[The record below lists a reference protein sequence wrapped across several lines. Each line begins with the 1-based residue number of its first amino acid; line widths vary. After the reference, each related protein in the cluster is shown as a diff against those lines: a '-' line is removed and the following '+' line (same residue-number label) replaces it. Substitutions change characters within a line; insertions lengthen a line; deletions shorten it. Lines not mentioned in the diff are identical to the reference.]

1 MDPCD
6 RNSLIIMNR
15 FFTLLLAAS
24 CLTAVGQN
32 TNYIFDSQLE
42 DQGWELLLE
51 RQGQQYWLLDQDY
64 TWEESMAICTSLGGY
79 LYWPNS
85 SPEHFDVWSQVE
97 HGVDSVQYWTGIHQD
112 FELVDCNSGGG
123 WVGPDGTPQ
132 QFFDWYPGEPSNYN
146 GGESVVQFEW
156 GPVGIQWNDAP
167 GQQCDSL
174 NQDPYNIRESRIIM
188 ERSKDAGCT
197 DSTAWNYDEMATID
211 DGSCLLGSSFCGP
224 GTIWD
229 AALQMCI
236 GDGSGDINLDGCVQ
250 LNDLL
255 DLLSAYGDCGAEESA
270 WQCGDPLEYQG
281 YDYETVEIGEQCWFA
296 ENLRAENYRNGDSI
310 PSSVSNSVWQEID
323 EGCVSVFGESM
334 DCEEWAPFID
344 ACDPSVSLGTYGRL
358 YNWYAVNDD
367 RGLCASGWHVP
378 SDAEW
383 ISLELGL
390 GMLPEESIL
399 TDDYRGM
406 NQGIQMKLYDGWDAS
421 ETAGTNSSNFSG
433 LPGGY
438 RSVSGLFWDAGRNG
452 YFWSATIQ
460 GIDQAYFRNLTYDR
474 AGVYRAATNAEYG
487 FSVRCIK
494 D

>member
-1 MDPCD
+1 MYQDSESPD
-6 RNSLIIMNR
+6 YAEPNGGWRWVTDEAVSYLNWATNR
-15 FFTLLLAAS
+15 PGNL
-24 CLTAVGQN
+24 
-32 TNYIFDSQLE
+32 
-42 DQGWELLLE
+42 DQGYFVHMTDANGNCPEGDIACGTWDDSGISTNLQSAFYVLE
-51 RQGQQYWLLDQDY
+51 V
-64 TWEESMAICTSLGGY
+64 ESPYGSCTTS
-79 LYWPNS
+79 
-85 SPEHFDVWSQVE
+85 
-97 HGVDSVQYWTGIHQD
+97 DSV
-112 FELVDCNSGGG
+112 FVE
-123 WVGPDGTPQ
+123 
-132 QFFDWYPGEPSNYN
+132 FDH
-146 GGESVVQFEW
+146 
-156 GPVGIQWNDAP
+156 
-167 GQQCDSL
+167 
-174 NQDPYNIRESRIIM
+174 
-188 ERSKDAGCT
+188 
-197 DSTAWNYDEMATID
+197 
-211 DGSCLLGSSFCGP
+211 GSCFCGP

-229 AALQMCI
+229 AEMQLCI

-250 LNDLL
+250 LDDLL
-255 DLLSAYGDCGAEESA
+255 DFLSAYGDCGSEESP
-270 WQCGDPLEYQG
+270 WQCGDPLAYQG
-281 YDYETVEIGEQCWFA
+281 YEYATVQIGEQCWFA

-310 PSSVSNSVWQEID
+310 PSSVSNSVWQETG
-323 EGCVSVFGESM
+323 EGSVSVFGESM

-406 NQGIQMKLYDGWDAS
+406 GQGIQLKLDDGWDAS

-460 GIDQAYFRNLTYDR
+460 GTDQAYFRNLTYDR

-487 FSVRCIK
+487 FSIRCIK
-494 D
+494 DTE

>member
-1 MDPCD
+1 MTDANGNCPEGDIACGTWD
-6 RNSLIIMNR
+6 DSGISTNLQSAFYVLEVESPYG
-15 FFTLLLAAS
+15 S
-24 CLTAVGQN
+24 CT
-32 TNYIFDSQLE
+32 
-42 DQGWELLLE
+42 
-51 RQGQQYWLLDQDY
+51 
-64 TWEESMAICTSLGGY
+64 TS
-79 LYWPNS
+79 
-85 SPEHFDVWSQVE
+85 
-97 HGVDSVQYWTGIHQD
+97 DSV
-112 FELVDCNSGGG
+112 FVE
-123 WVGPDGTPQ
+123 
-132 QFFDWYPGEPSNYN
+132 FDH
-146 GGESVVQFEW
+146 
-156 GPVGIQWNDAP
+156 
-167 GQQCDSL
+167 
-174 NQDPYNIRESRIIM
+174 
-188 ERSKDAGCT
+188 
-197 DSTAWNYDEMATID
+197 
-211 DGSCLLGSSFCGP
+211 GSCFCGP

-229 AALQMCI
+229 AEMQLCI

-250 LNDLL
+250 LDDLL
-255 DLLSAYGDCGAEESA
+255 DFLSAYGDCGSEESP
-270 WQCGDPLEYQG
+270 WQCGDPLAYQG
-281 YDYETVEIGEQCWFA
+281 YEYATVQIGEQCWFA

-310 PSSVSNSVWQEID
+310 PSSVSNSVWQETG
-323 EGCVSVFGESM
+323 EGSVSVFGESM

-406 NQGIQMKLYDGWDAS
+406 GQGIQLKLDDGWDAS

-460 GIDQAYFRNLTYDR
+460 GTDQAYFRNLTYDR

-487 FSVRCIK
+487 FSIRCIK
-494 D
+494 DTE

>member
-1 MDPCD
+1 
-6 RNSLIIMNR
+6 
-15 FFTLLLAAS
+15 
-24 CLTAVGQN
+24 
-32 TNYIFDSQLE
+32 
-42 DQGWELLLE
+42 
-51 RQGQQYWLLDQDY
+51 
-64 TWEESMAICTSLGGY
+64 
-79 LYWPNS
+79 
-85 SPEHFDVWSQVE
+85 
-97 HGVDSVQYWTGIHQD
+97 
-112 FELVDCNSGGG
+112 
-123 WVGPDGTPQ
+123 
-132 QFFDWYPGEPSNYN
+132 
-146 GGESVVQFEW
+146 
-156 GPVGIQWNDAP
+156 
-167 GQQCDSL
+167 
-174 NQDPYNIRESRIIM
+174 M
-188 ERSKDAGCT
+188 ERANDLGCT
-197 DSTAWNYDEMATID
+197 DASACNYDEAASLD
-211 DGSCLLGSSFCGP
+211 DGSCDYSCCPGP
-224 GTIWD
+224 GCCHAGTAWD
-229 AALQMCI
+229 VALHQCVVAEPAYLNEPGEAAVLNPCYFDSND
-236 GDGSGDINLDGCVQ
+236 DGLVNVSDLMNL
-250 LNDLL
+250 LNVFNL
-255 DLLSAYGDCGAEESA
+255 ACGEIPEMTAS

-281 YDYETVEIGEQCWFA
+281 YDYDSTDEAVLVCRKPE
-296 ENLRAENYRNGDSI
+296 AENYRNSDSI
-310 PSSVSNSVWQEID
+310 PSSVSDSVWQVTD
-323 EGCVSVFGESM
+323 EGSVSVFGESM
-334 DCEEWAPFID
+334 DCQEWAPFID

-494 D
+494 DTE